1 SVIRTDALDFFLQGR
16 GDLAR
21 DSVGDDG
28 DSLFRFQSKTNID
41 RVPCTGDQFRINRAE
56 IGAIRHT
63 EGCENYAEIERRQTP
78 QVAMLSAVIGEN
90 NGSIRRFPGAKT
102 MIAC

>member
-1 SVIRTDALDFFLQGR
+1 M
-16 GDLAR
+16 
-21 DSVGDDG
+21 
-28 DSLFRFQSKTNID
+28 
-41 RVPCTGDQFRINRAE
+41 E

-102 MIAC
+102 MIACSRRNDFNERRCSCARDVILILSAPASVSATLAALPSMSLVPLASFFS